1 LTVRH
6 GTASPSSP
14 TREIET
20 MLVVIAIA
28 AIVFLSYAVTFDKIG
43 DAVPQKV
50 ADAYQNATAPT
61 NDKT

>member
-1 LTVRH
+1 
-6 GTASPSSP
+6 
-14 TREIET
+14 

-43 DAVPQKV
+43 DAVPQKI